1 MTSPKKASSMKQE
14 PTYDYLIIGSGFG
27 GSISAMRLAEKGYD
41 VLVVERGKRY
51 ADKDFAKRD
60 WDIGRYLWLPA
71 LRCFG
76 IFQTTMLNGITILHG
91 SGVGGG
97 SLVYSNVLMKPD
109 AKLFASPAWRHL
121 ADWQTILAPH
131 FETAKRMLGAVEN
144 PCLEAAD
151 HALESIAA
159 GFGKKDTFRPTQV
172 GVCFNVEN
180 PGALVPDPYF
190 NGEGPDRRGCDLCGA
205 CIVGCRTNAKNTL
218 MKNYL
223 HFAEKFGADILANAT
238 VKDIRPLPEN
248 QSDGARYT
256 VSCYKTSAWPLPLA
270 SRIRA
275 RNVIVSAGAV
285 NTNRLLLKCRD
296 LRRSLPRI
304 SRKLG
309 HNVRTNSEALTGV
322 TTRKLQDDFSKGICI
337 GAIFQADEVT
347 QMEPVRFPAGSGFT
361 YFMLPAPLVASNE
374 KISVRIRDTL
384 LQIIKNPLDFLRI
397 RLIPGVAQRTI
408 VILTM
413 QTEDNLMRLKLGRN
427 IFTLYR
433 SDLVCETDEK
443 RAIKPVV
450 EIAHEATRLLADK
463 VEGIPLAMV
472 NESLLNIPGT
482 AHFMGGVPF
491 GRDDSE
497 GVVGLNCEV
506 HNYPGLYVVDGSIM
520 PANPGV
526 NPSLTIS
533 ALAEY
538 AMAKIPFKKDARQ
551 RRQIMID

>member
-1 MTSPKKASSMKQE
+1 MKQE
-14 PTYDYLIIGSGFG
+14 RTYDYVIIGSGFG
-27 GSISAMRLAEKGYD
+27 GSISAMRLAEKGYGA
-41 VLVVERGKRY
+41 LVIERGQRY
-51 ADKDFAKRD
+51 ADKDFAERD
-60 WDIGRYLWLPA
+60 WNIRRYLWSPV

-76 IFQTTMLNGITILHG
+76 IFQTTLLNGIMILHG
-91 SGVGGG
+91 CGVGGG
-97 SLVYSNVLMKPD
+97 SLVYSNVLIKPND
-109 AKLFASPAWRHL
+109 KLFESSAWRHL

-131 FETAKRMLGAVEN
+131 FETARRMLGVAEN

-151 HALESIAA
+151 DVFKAVAEDL
-159 GFGKKDTFRPTQV
+159 GKKDTFRPTEV
-172 GVCFNVEN
+172 GVYFNVEN
-180 PGALVPDPYF
+180 PGELAPDPYF
-190 NGEGPDRRGCDLCGA
+190 GGEGPNRRGCDLCGA

-223 HFAEKFGADILANAT
+223 YFAEKFGADILADTT
-238 VKDIRPLPEN
+238 VKEIRPLPAS
-248 QSDGARYT
+248 QPDGARYT
-256 VSCYKTSAWPLPLA
+256 VSCYRTSAWPFRWA
-270 SRIRA
+270 RRIRA
-275 RNVIVSAGAV
+275 RNVIVAAGAV

-296 LRRSLPRI
+296 LRRSLPKI

-322 TTRKLQDDFSKGICI
+322 TTRKLDRDFSKGICI
-337 GAIFQADEVT
+337 GTIFQADEVT
-347 QMEPVRFPAGSGFT
+347 QMEPVRFPAGSGLT
-361 YFMLPAPLVASNE
+361 YALLTAPLVASNE
-374 KISVRIRDTL
+374 KMMIRIRDTL
-384 LQIIKNPLDFLRI
+384 RQIIKHPIDFLRTKFF
-397 RLIPGVAQRTI
+397 PGVAQRSI

-427 IFTLYR
+427 IFTLFR
-433 SDLVCETDEK
+433 KDLVCETDEK

-450 EIAHEATRLLADK
+450 EIAHAATRLLAK
-463 VEGIPLAMV
+463 KLKGIPSAMV

-491 GRDDSE
+491 GRDGSE
-497 GVVGLNCEV
+497 GVIGLNCEV

-538 AMAKIPFKKDARQ
+538 AMAQIPFNKNAL
-551 RRQIMID
+551 RRKQIFNS